1 MELYFLIVEFVFF
14 DIVNIGPVN
23 LLLVALTSRKSEL
36 HNSATRL

>member
-23 LLLVALTSRKSEL
+23 LLLVALTSRNMNCTTL
-36 HNSATRL
+36 L